1 LLKLHAYNGLCLSS
15 GIGKVKCRRSAEG
28 GQLVLL
34 IISGSWTS
42 DRTLHVPA
50 GKTVSCAEK
59 KNINNKYLIIMML
72 GILFDQV
79 DNFGKYVMK
88 YITWYYY
95 GNEG

>member
-1 LLKLHAYNGLCLSS
+1 LGLSS

-28 GQLVLL
+28 GRLVLL

-42 DRTLHVPA
+42 HRTLHVPA
-50 GKTVSCAEK
+50 GKRVSCAEK
-59 KNINNKYLIIMML
+59 KNINYKYLIMKML

-88 YITWYYY
+88 YITWHCY
-95 GNEG
+95 GNGG

>member
-1 LLKLHAYNGLCLSS
+1 LCLSS

-28 GQLVLL
+28 CQHVLL
-34 IISGSWTS
+34 IISSSWTS
-42 DRTLHVPA
+42 HRTYHVPA
-50 GKTVSCAEK
+50 GKIVSCAEK
-59 KNINNKYLIIMML
+59 KNINSKYLIMKML

-79 DNFGKYVMK
+79 DNFAKYIMI

>member
-1 LLKLHAYNGLCLSS
+1 
-15 GIGKVKCRRSAEG
+15 
-28 GQLVLL
+28 
-34 IISGSWTS
+34 
-42 DRTLHVPA
+42 
-50 GKTVSCAEK
+50 
-59 KNINNKYLIIMML
+59 MML